1 MFYSTAEKLKSDSKS
16 HTTDKMASNGN
27 GSGNMGSTEA
37 IQTDIITLS
46 RFITE
51 EQAKHPEATG
61 DFTYASQIY
70 DQNVILTGI
79 PDYFVK
85 LCNSHSSR

>member
-1 MFYSTAEKLKSDSKS
+1 
-16 HTTDKMASNGN
+16 MAQNGN
-27 GSGNMGSTEA
+27 GENGAFTSEK

-61 DFTYASQIY
+61 DFTSVTQRLSAS
-70 DQNVILTGI
+70 DV
-79 PDYFVK
+79 
-85 LCNSHSSR
+85 C